1 MKNVSTSKS
10 SSIRDI
16 ENKYGINL
24 TTCTRGQLDALTSK
38 YSTTS
43 SIHKLDDLMLNTK
56 QFDINNMSD
65 IERANLKYLVMS
77 TDEVSNLISKK
88 AKSVYY
94 KAKNTRI
101 RSVMSY
107 NDFYQV
113 CAYKLLLN
121 DGILKFNSNY
131 KLDPA
136 MHCWFTRVAM
146 WKSYK
151 KVTDPD
157 EITILDKPC
166 NDDNDT
172 TIGDLILKD
181 SSTCDASCFD
191 TELRIKNILNNMDK
205 TPNNR
210 IIIKAG
216 NTSLP
221 MSEYN
226 IAKLFIVYDI
236 GKKELS
242 KMMYNVTNNKLVS
255 NQIFNKFYKQT
266 MMHIANLLNKEAN
279 DIGETFN
286 INEEDL

>member
-1 MKNVSTSKS
+1 MKSASNSK
-10 SSIRDI
+10 SIRDI
-16 ENKYGINL
+16 ENKYNINL
-24 TTCTRGQLDALTSK
+24 TTCSRKDLDLLTSK
-38 YSTTS
+38 FSNNRK
-43 SIHKLDDLMLNTK
+43 IKKLDDLMINTRL
-56 QFDINNMSD
+56 FDIKNMTD

-77 TDEVSNLISKK
+77 TEEVSDLISKK

-121 DGILKFNSNY
+121 DGILKFNGNY

-166 NDDNDT
+166 NDDSDT
-172 TIGDLILKD
+172 TIGDLILKSD
-181 SSTCDASCFD
+181 FD
-191 TELRIKNILNNMDK
+191 KDESFNIDYEFRVNNILSNMEK

-210 IIIKAG
+210 ISIKVG
-216 NTSLP
+216 DVSIP
-221 MSEYN
+221 MSEYV
-226 IAKLFIVYDI
+226 IAKLFIVYGI

-242 KMMYNVTNNKLVS
+242 KMMYNNTNNKLVS
-255 NQIFNKFYKQT
+255 NQIFNKFYKHT
-266 MMHIANLLNKEAN
+266 MLHIADILNKEAATV
-279 DIGETFN
+279 GETFS
-286 INEEDL
+286 INECDL